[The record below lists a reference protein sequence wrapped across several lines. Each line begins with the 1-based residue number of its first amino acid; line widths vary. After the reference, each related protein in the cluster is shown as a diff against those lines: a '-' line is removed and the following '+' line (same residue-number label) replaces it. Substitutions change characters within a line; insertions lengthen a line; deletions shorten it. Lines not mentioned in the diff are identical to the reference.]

1 MTWDAR
7 WAASDLHLPV
17 ALEHC
22 HLAAQLRGGGETRSA
37 VRGMKT
43 HVTHHM
49 SHTTCHM
56 SHHRGRG
63 RHRHLIHVALA
74 AGMHGLTDGA
84 LAPQFFD
91 VPQKAL
97 DRLVLQRQGELICV
111 HAEQQHAFCRFIS
124 CSCWFS
130 DTRL

>member
-22 HLAAQLRGGGETRSA
+22 HLAAQLRGGGGDEK
-37 VRGMKT
+37 RGERHEDT
-43 HVTHHM
+43 CHTPHVTHHM
-49 SHTTCHM
+49 SHVT
-56 SHHRGRG
+56 SSRAGQA
-63 RHRHLIHVALA
+63 HLIHVALA
-74 AGMHGLTDGA
+74 AGMHGLADGA

-97 DRLVLQRQGELICV
+97 DRLVLQRQGEIDMRARRARACLLPLHLLQLLV
-111 HAEQQHAFCRFIS
+111 
-124 CSCWFS
+124 
-130 DTRL
+130 L